1 MTMNK
6 KEKRALSDTQHELEL
21 HRAFRLT
28 EPVERDL
35 MPPDSTSELSKGWNF
50 NAYSGRVGKHCS
62 HSVGNGAGWEK
73 TSSQKSMRLFST
85 KELAIKALRY
95 AVERKVMRQ
104 LLDVDQGME
113 Y

>member
-1 MTMNK
+1 MNK
-6 KEKRALSDTQHELEL
+6 KEKLELSETQHELEL

-35 MPPDSTSELSKGWNF
+35 MPPSGSEELSKGWTF

-62 HSVGNGAGWEK
+62 SGVHNGAGWDK
-73 TSSQKSMRLFST
+73 TSSQNSMELFST
-85 KELAIKALRY
+85 KELAVKALRY
-95 AVERKVMRQ
+95 AVERKVMKE
-104 LLDVDQGME
+104 LLAVDRGDV